1 MYPIYSAWVLDAQTL
16 LPNTALKGQLVQVVT
31 RNTTTAYPIYDAA
44 SDLIPSSLVTVT
56 QGATTPTV
64 YIDTVTPETVYLD
77 WYDAGSGARGPINF
91 EEVSRQSAVS
101 SATSS
106 GGSATS
112 AATSATAATA
122 AAADVASLR
131 AWIDLGNTT
140 RNYAPDPRMTAAVL
154 NQNGAT
160 GTVSRPTT
168 GGPDGRS
175 FYRFTVATANTGS
188 PMSLPLSGSGTAGI
202 PVVPG
207 ELWTHSIYVRKTAGG
222 PTPRMD
228 VTWYD
233 AAGAPLST
241 STGSAATAG
250 ATWARIT
257 RLLTVPALAM
267 FVRPT
272 LAWSGTA
279 VALQDLDLAMFQV
292 EPGAVAT
299 VYHDGSYPTTAHV
312 AHRWVGTPN
321 ASISEMLDLSSLVRS
336 VNGVL
341 PDAAGNV
348 VVAAGGGGTMDHG
361 ALLGLADDDH
371 LQYFNQTRGDVR
383 YPTKAVSDAAI
394 AAAVAATSTFDRDRG
409 NHTGVQGMGSISG
422 LSAALSARPQVQLV
436 VNGTEERPVG
446 SSIVI
451 WLGGSTQPS
460 NMGGSDVWLAGAA
473 VTPGDTTAPTAP
485 TGLAASGVAATS
497 LTLTWT
503 AATDNV
509 GVTGYRIRQ
518 DGVVLSGTTPGLSRL
533 VTGLTSNTEYDFEVA
548 ARDANGNWSVYSSAI
563 SQTTATSSDVTAPT
577 VPTGLSSSSITA
589 SGFTVSWGAS
599 TDAVGVTG
607 YRLLLDGVQYALPT
621 GTSQVV
627 TGRTASVTYGVTVQA
642 RDAAGNWSA
651 ESAELDVTTSAGG
664 SLTTHSVFSTPPAA
678 LVKTVESSPYEHATG
693 FYTYSSAATGW
704 KVKGARLY
712 IPTGISVPTSCEV
725 NLYAPGTGTPTLGT
739 PTKTATMTGITAGAW
754 NTVNFPSVTAVNPGE
769 VWWIGI
775 KFSDGTWL
783 GVSTFGEGFVA
794 ASDGSTLVLSDRVP
808 NTGLDRN
815 YRRIGT
821 GATEALTGGTER
833 DSWHGMDAI
842 VEVA

>member
-56 QGATTPTV
+56 QAASTPTV
-64 YIDTVTPETVYLD
+64 YIDTVTPESVYLD
-77 WYDAGSGARGPINF
+77 WYDAATGARGPIWF
-91 EEVSRQSAVS
+91 EEVSRQSAVTSAAS
-101 SATSS
+101 SA
-106 GGSATS
+106 GSATS
-112 AATSATAATA
+112 AATSATAAAA

-140 RNYAPDPRMTAAVL
+140 RNYAPDPRMTATVL
-154 NQNGAT
+154 NQNGAV

-175 FYRFTVATANTGS
+175 FFRFTVATANTGS
-188 PMSLPLSGSGTAGI
+188 PMSMPLAGSGTAGI

-233 AAGAPLST
+233 AAGASLST

-279 VALQDLDLAMFQV
+279 LALQDLDLGCFQV
-292 EPGAVAT
+292 DPGAVAT

-336 VNGVL
+336 VNGQSGPDVVL
-341 PDAAGNV
+341 PV
-348 VVAAGGGGTMDHG
+348 GGGGTMDHN
-361 ALLGLADDDH
+361 ALSNLTAGDPH
-371 LQYFNQTRGDVR
+371 TQYLNPTRGDQR
-383 YPTKAVSDAAI
+383 YYTKAQVDSAI
-394 AAAVAATSTFDRDRG
+394 ATAVAAASVEDRKRS
-409 NHTGVQGMGSISG
+409 NHTGTQGIGTIDD
-422 LSAALSARPQVQLV
+422 LSSALTSRPQLEWN

-446 SSIVI
+446 SEAVI
-451 WLGGSTQPS
+451 WVNGPTQPA
-460 NMGGSDVWLAGAA
+460 NMGGVDVWLAGAA
-473 VTPGDTTAPTAP
+473 VTPGDTTPPSAP
-485 TGLAASGVAATS
+485 TGLAASGVGATS

-509 GVTGYRIRQ
+509 GVTGYRVRQ
-518 DGVVLSGTTPGLSRL
+518 DGVILAGPTPGLSRL
-533 VTGLTSNTEYDFEVA
+533 ITGLTSNTSYTFEVA
-548 ARDANGNWSVYSSAI
+548 ARDANGNWGAYSSAI
-563 SQTTATSSDVTAPT
+563 TQTTATSSDVTAPT
-577 VPTGLSSSSITA
+577 VPTGLSASSITA
-589 SGFTVSWGAS
+589 SGFTVSWAAS

-607 YRLLLDGVQYALPT
+607 YRVLLDGVQYALPT

-651 ESAELDVTTSAGG
+651 ESAELEVTTSAGG

-693 FYTYSSAATGW
+693 FYTYSSAANGW

-754 NTVNFPSVTAVNPGE
+754 NTVNFPSVTPVGSGGE

-794 ASDGSTLVLSDRVP
+794 ASDGSTLVLADRVP
-808 NTGLDRN
+808 DTGLVRN
-815 YRRIGT
+815 YRRIGV
-821 GATEALTGGTER
+821 GSTEALTGGTER